1 MVKWENKNRDYL
13 LFNTMMLEIITFWS
27 MKKMAMC

>member
-1 MVKWENKNRDYL
+1 MAKWENKNRDYL

-27 MKKMAMC
+27 MKKMTMC

>member
-1 MVKWENKNRDYL
+1 MVKWGNKNRDYL